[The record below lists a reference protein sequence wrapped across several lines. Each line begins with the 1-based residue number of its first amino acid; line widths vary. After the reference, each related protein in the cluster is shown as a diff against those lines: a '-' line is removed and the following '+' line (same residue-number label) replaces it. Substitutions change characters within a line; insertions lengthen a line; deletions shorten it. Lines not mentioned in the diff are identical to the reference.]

1 MESPSFRLRNRPRCT
16 VSLLPGPERIPT
28 LVCDESAIRSGS
40 APVPMSNRQ
49 TQHRTSIK
57 PKSSSDERDKEKI
70 MTKDEFTGMKRN
82 ILSVL
87 RHKDDAPPRSRMAP
101 GAAPAESTFFAV
113 NAFLKTDEGS
123 TSRMV
128 RGYKLFTLARDGS
141 GGCTC
146 YVAKPHA
153 VIENVANG
161 KFTCLVK
168 NPHEL
173 SDEFIFVPSSL
184 MHKELSDEE
193 LCSGRFMLCD
203 VIGGDTRVVAD
214 ITSISSCMSRFEQRR
229 LTTRPGQIP
238 APPAVYIRYFPGF
251 SEWFSSAQRNLPGS
265 LLTDIAL
272 SFGMPFRPNDANE
285 PLELYRNNSHSITV
299 EAIDVRELTHP
310 NKPFEFERQVW
321 LPSVSTLHQFYDL
334 MTSSLTDIP
343 QDEQFQLYEK
353 VYNALQ
359 NEYWCRLKCIG
370 RRNEVEAEARVHGQ
384 WK

>member
-1 MESPSFRLRNRPRCT
+1 MCT
-16 VSLLPGPERIPT
+16 MPERKKSKSST
-28 LVCDESAIRSGS
+28 GMQAR
-40 APVPMSNRQ
+40 
-49 TQHRTSIK
+49 HRTPIQ
-57 PKSSSDERDKEKI
+57 PKLSSDERDKENI

-82 ILSVL
+82 ILALL
-87 RHKDDAPPRSRMAP
+87 RHKDDAAPRCRMAP
-101 GAAPAESTFFAV
+101 GEAPAESAFFSAK
-113 NAFLKTDEGS
+113 AFLDADQGAMY
-123 TSRMV
+123 RMV
-128 RGYKLFTLARDGS
+128 RGYKLFTLARDGR

-153 VIENVANG
+153 VIENVETG

-203 VIGGDTRVVAD
+203 VIGGDMRIVAD
-214 ITSISSCMSRFEQRR
+214 TTSASSCMSRFEKRR

-251 SEWFSSAQRNLPGS
+251 AEWFSSSQRNIPES

-285 PLELYRNNSHSITV
+285 PSECYRNNSRSITV
-299 EAIDVRELTHP
+299 EAIEVSELTHP
-310 NKPFEFERQVW
+310 NEPFGFEHEVW
-321 LPSVSTLHQFYDL
+321 LPSVSTLHEFYD
-334 MTSSLTDIP
+334 MMSFTLTDIP
-343 QDEQFQLYEK
+343 PDEQLPLYEK
-353 VYNALQ
+353 IYNALQ

-370 RRNEVEAEARVHGQ
+370 KRNEAEADARVYGQ